1 MKRSFSRNL
10 YVCKRNLHHALR
22 FGVLKFKLTPIFLLL
37 VQSLKEAVTGNK
49 GKQHPATFE
58 FTHNNVIFCY
68 RVFFRG
74 VELDPTFPPPV
85 ARQFEVPIV
94 KPKVG
99 TVAMPPELVPFMTV
113 ATAPSANAE
122 PEAAKPA
129 ATAAAAVAATA
140 APDDEADECEADV
153 VAAALGGEH
162 HQERMSLL
170 KEVREHLDLLREF
183 EGVISQEEIN
193 KKKRTLFLALPPAP
207 PPATKRRKET

>member
-1 MKRSFSRNL
+1 MF
-10 YVCKRNLHHALR
+10 
-22 FGVLKFKLTPIFLLL
+22 KFKLTSFVLLP

-129 ATAAAAVAATA
+129 ATAAAAAAVA
-140 APDDEADECEADV
+140 PVDEEDECEADE